1 MAKTRVPIHDDD
13 VQTAYQIHTIAQLL
27 YARLIAASYPPVIH

>member
-1 MAKTRVPIHDDD
+1 MAKTRVPIQND
-13 VQTAYQIHTIAQLL
+13 AIAQLL